1 MKNNQDLSKG
11 IQTECGLLKAIYY
24 DDKIAEGIQI
34 SLNDEIVAM
43 VDIMK
48 ENKVLNIPAHSKTI
62 VYKDGSDDPTA
73 IIYYKVK
80 EI

>member
-34 SLNDEIVAM
+34 SLNGEIVTM
-43 VDIMK
+43 VDIIK
-48 ENKVLNIPAHSKTI
+48 ENKTLNIPAHSRAI
-62 VYKDGSDDPTA
+62 VYRKGHDEPTDC
-73 IIYYKVK
+73 IDI
-80 EI
+80 